1 MRFVRENWQM
11 ANKKLYREDVLQV
24 LFADS
29 DSEGEYLPFGNDD
42 QSSNDCASPGTSLHA
57 QWCRARKARVFTKH
71 KQVIIWTLCP
81 TGMGVAGVDVVV
93 VSIQELLLAD
103 DRPDYVVCSD
113 RARSNGRWQTVQV
126 QSVWVGLCAVPC
138 NERYHTLKN
147 YKLSPRY
154 LIGQIAGKL
163 IKKNAHVFYYGTVI

>member
-1 MRFVRENWQM
+1 MRFVRENRQM

-42 QSSNDCASPGTSLHA
+42 RSSNDCASPGTSLHT

-93 VSIQELLLAD
+93 VSIRELLLSD

-126 QSVWVGLCAVPC
+126 QSVWGRSVHCAM
-138 NERYHTLKN
+138 
-147 YKLSPRY
+147 
-154 LIGQIAGKL
+154 Q
-163 IKKNAHVFYYGTVI
+163 

>member
-1 MRFVRENWQM
+1 MRFVRENRQI
-11 ANKKLYREDVLQV
+11 REDVLQV

-42 QSSNDCASPGTSLHA
+42 RSSNDCASPGTSLHA

-93 VSIQELLLAD
+93 VSIGELLLSDA
-103 DRPDYVVCSD
+103 RPDYVVCSD

-126 QSVWVGLCAVPC
+126 QSVWGRSVRCAM
-138 NERYHTLKN
+138 
-147 YKLSPRY
+147 
-154 LIGQIAGKL
+154 Q
-163 IKKNAHVFYYGTVI
+163 